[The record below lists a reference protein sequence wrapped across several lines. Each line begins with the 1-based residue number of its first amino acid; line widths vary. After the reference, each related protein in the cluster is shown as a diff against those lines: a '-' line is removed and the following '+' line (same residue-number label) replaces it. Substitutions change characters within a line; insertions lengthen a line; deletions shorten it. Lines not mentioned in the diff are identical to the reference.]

1 MYENDPLWRLR
12 HALLGVGLAV
22 LLAVPI
28 AALVGA
34 TVGGW
39 IGGTYAWRAGLYT
52 ALLVYVMTGAV
63 VLFVKLARHET
74 EPISAERILKWLASL
89 WLWPALLAFAR
100 KRAPNADPGQ
110 GPSSNP

>member
-52 ALLVYVMTGAV
+52 ALLVYVITGAV
-63 VLFVKLARHET
+63 VLFIKVARHET
-74 EPISAERILKWLASL
+74 EPVSAARILKWLASL
-89 WLWPALLAFAR
+89 WLWPLLITWAR
-100 KRAPNADPGQ
+100 RQAPDSKPNDK
-110 GPSSNP
+110 PSSNP